1 MTYVIRSNDTENG
14 AYSLVRNSDG
24 LLIRRPGVQIPLG
37 PLCFLRFFCIQMIFH
52 LIIKND
58 TAICDIKIS
67 SKGLKKR
74 RDPISF

>member
-1 MTYVIRSNDTENG
+1 
-14 AYSLVRNSDG
+14 
-24 LLIRRPGVQIPLG
+24 
-37 PLCFLRFFCIQMIFH
+37 MIFH